1 MESPAMRDTSSLD
14 NPIWHALNEAH
25 RALAKIEG
33 LAARYPADI
42 SPFAGLAE
50 YTPAAFDN
58 LAMLVPAGQ
67 TVALFTRTSVA
78 VPPGWTVERA
88 VTIGQMLCHELQP
101 QEGPRP
107 LRLTDDDVPEMLDLV
122 KRTEPG
128 PFLPRT
134 NRMGSYYG
142 YREQGRLVAMTGMR
156 LGLAGFAE
164 ISAVC
169 TDPDFRGRGFAGMVS
184 TYVAREIISGRR
196 QPFLHYRLDNPA
208 RHLYEKLGFRP
219 NGPIELTILHR

>member
-1 MESPAMRDTSSLD
+1 MRDTSPLD

-25 RALAKIEG
+25 RPLARAAG
-33 LAARYPADI
+33 LAARYPADV
-42 SPFAGLAE
+42 SPFAGLQE
-50 YTPAAFDN
+50 YTQAAFDD
-58 LAMLVPAGQ
+58 LAALVEPGQ
-67 TVALFTRTSVA
+67 TIALFTRQPVA
-78 VPPGWTVERA
+78 VPDGWAIERA
-88 VTIGQMLCHELQP
+88 VTIGQMLCHDLQP
-101 QEGPRP
+101 QEGPHP

-142 YREQGRLVAMTGMR
+142 YRDNGRLVAMTGMR

-169 TDPDFRGRGFAGMVS
+169 TDPDFRGQGLAGMLS
-184 TYVAREIISGRR
+184 TYVAREIISGGRH
-196 QPFLHYRLDNPA
+196 PFLHYRLDNPA
-208 RHLYEKLGFRP
+208 RHLYEKLGFQP
-219 NGPIELTILHR
+219 NGTIELTICTR